1 MVTSTDD
8 RNRIL
13 NLVESGQITAMEAAQ
28 LLDALVAGHEL
39 DHQHTGERIQNRTVR
54 FWMSDLATTRK
65 RINVTA
71 TMPLNLIQATLQM
84 LAHMVPQL
92 NDNNTVQ
99 NVIRAIETGTTG
111 RLLDMQ
117 DLEEGKRIEI
127 FVE

>member
-1 MVTSTDD
+1 MATSTEE

-13 NLVESGQITAMEAAQ
+13 NLVQTGKITAIEAAH
-28 LLDALVAGHEL
+28 LLDALLAEHEPAYQRL
-39 DHQHTGERIQNRTVR
+39 GERTQNRTVR
-54 FWMSDLATTRK
+54 VWMSDLATTRK

-71 TMPLNLIQATLQM
+71 TMPLSLIQATLRL
-84 LAHMVPQL
+84 LAHLAPQL
-92 NDNNTVQ
+92 NDNTVQ
-99 NVIRAIETGTTG
+99 NVIRAIENGATG

>member
-1 MVTSTDD
+1 VATTVDE

-13 NLVESGQITAMEAAQ
+13 NLVGSSQITAVEAAQ
-28 LLDALVAGHEL
+28 LLDALLAEYKPEYKRFS
-39 DHQHTGERIQNRTVR
+39 ERTQDRIIRV
-54 FWMSDLATTRK
+54 WMSDLATTRK

-71 TMPLNLIQATLQM
+71 TMPLSLIKVTLRL
-84 LAHMVPQL
+84 LAQLVPQL
-92 NDNNTVQ
+92 NDNTIQ